1 MKRQNTFWRRI
12 PLLRFGVNLALVF
25 FICMPVYACTI
36 FVLTD
41 GKKVLFFNNEDWS
54 NPKTRIWFVPA
65 GNGYHGCAYL
75 GFDDGWAQGGLNT
88 EGLAFDWV
96 AGGNEKWS
104 PDDPSMRSV
113 RGNPSERMLETC
125 ATVDE
130 AIAFY
135 RQHREPAFCCSA
147 ILVADKTG
155 VSAIIGAQDGK
166 LHIEKSNR
174 SRGFGYGGQTL
185 AKMLAKAPKPQVDDG
200 AQILDACSQKGEY
213 ATKYSN
219 VFDLKSGNIFLLQDR
234 ERKVKLNL
242 ALELQNGAHYFDL
255 PQISQQ
261 RTQPPL
267 PLLNNMKRFLL
278 DEYKPIPD
286 HEPEITAHLRAL
298 VQDALAGTM
307 HPGDYTAELWKE
319 LAPQQKEIQSS
330 LKKFGDFV
338 SMILVESGD
347 KDGHRQ
353 RRYRIEFK
361 KATVLQHYILD
372 AQNKVSFIKSEGTE
386 RTSDIAKGKQ

>member
-1 MKRQNTFWRRI
+1 MKRQNTFWRGI
-12 PLLRFGVNLALVF
+12 PLLQFGFNLALF
-25 FICMPVYACTI
+25 SLICVPVYACTI

-54 NPKTRIWFVPA
+54 NSKTRIWFVPA
-65 GNGYHGCAYL
+65 GDGYYGCAYL

-88 EGLAFDWV
+88 KGLAFDWV
-96 AGGNEKWS
+96 AGGNQDWS
-104 PDDPSMRSV
+104 QDDLGMRSV
-113 RGNPSERMLETC
+113 RGNASERMLETC

-135 RQHREPAFCCSA
+135 RQYREPSFCCST
-147 ILVADKTG
+147 ILVADQTG
-155 VSAIIGAQDGK
+155 ASAIIGAQDGK
-166 LHIEKSNR
+166 LHIEKSHG

-185 AKMLAKAPKPQVDDG
+185 AKMLAETPQSEVENG
-200 AQILDACSQKGEY
+200 VQILDACSQKGEY

-219 VFDLKSGNIFLLQDR
+219 VFDLKSGDIFLLQDR
-234 ERKVKLNL
+234 ARKVKLNL
-242 ALELQNGAHYFDL
+242 ALELQKKAHYYDL

-261 RTQPPL
+261 LTQPPL

-286 HEPEITAHLRAL
+286 RAPEITAHLRVL

-307 HPGDYTAELWKE
+307 RPGDYTAELWKE
-319 LAPQQKEIQSS
+319 LAPQQKEIQFS
-330 LKKFGDFV
+330 LKELGDFV
-338 SMILVESGD
+338 SMILVESSD
-347 KDGHRQ
+347 KDGRRE

-361 KATVLQHYILD
+361 KATVLQSYVMD
-372 AQNKVSFIKSEGTE
+372 AQNKVSLIKSEGIE
-386 RTSDIAKGKQ
+386 RTSGIAKGK